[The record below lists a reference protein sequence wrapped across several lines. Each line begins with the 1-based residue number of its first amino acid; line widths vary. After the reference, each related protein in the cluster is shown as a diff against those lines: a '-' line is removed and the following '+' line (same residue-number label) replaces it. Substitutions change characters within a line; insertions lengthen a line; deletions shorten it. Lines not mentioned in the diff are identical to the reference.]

1 MSLRSLARG
10 TIVPVLLLCA
20 WEAASRGAIIPTDML
35 SRPSSIFAAM
45 AVGLSDGSILLATWQ
60 TFESALLGL
69 AIAAIIGILAGAVLG
84 LSPAVE
90 RVTGPT
96 IEALRPIP
104 AVAFIPLALMMF
116 GFGVGLEASIVA
128 YACVWP
134 ILIVTTA
141 AVRSIEPRLL
151 DVADAMELPFVERLG
166 KIILPAAFA
175 RINVGLRIGVG
186 IALVVAV
193 TTEVVLNPR
202 GLGYSLV
209 LAQQSLNV
217 ALMYA
222 QLLWLCVVG
231 YLLNAALRTMGSD
244 ATAQWRP
251 A

>member
-1 MSLRSLARG
+1 MTLRSLARG
-10 TIVPVLLLCA
+10 TIVPVVLLCA
-20 WEAASRGAIIPTDML
+20 WEAGSRSGTIPTDML

-45 AVGLSDGSILLATWQ
+45 IVGLRDGSILLATWQ

-69 AIAAIIGILAGAVLG
+69 AIAAVIGILAGAVLG